1 MDRSRLLKGLTFN
14 IVALGFTSLLTDV
27 SSEMIFA
34 LLPFFMANV
43 LGIQMALLGLIEG
56 TAEAA
61 SSLLKAYSGWLSD
74 KIEKRKPFAALGYSI
89 STVAKPLF
97 AFATAAVHVFTLRIL
112 DRIGKGVRTS
122 PRDALIADSIN
133 VEVRGKA
140 YGLHR
145 SMDTLGA
152 TVGPLLAYLLL
163 PVIGFRGVF
172 SASVIPGIA
181 SVMLLLFLVKEAK
194 RHPRRRLQILKIEA
208 NKWIDG
214 RFKAYVV
221 VVFLFTLGSFSYAF
235 FLLRAVETG
244 IPIRTAPLLYLLFNT
259 AYAASAFPVGT
270 LADKIGKRRMLTIGY
285 ISFGF
290 TCLGFA
296 VADYPVFIIL
306 LFVAYGVSYAV
317 ADTLQRAVVPD
328 LVEAEVRGSAF
339 GILHTATGLAALPSS
354 FIAGS
359 LWQLYGAATPF
370 TLSAVLSMVSAVIIA
385 TILYKR

>member
-1 MDRSRLLKGLTFN
+1 
-14 IVALGFTSLLTDV
+14 
-27 SSEMIFA
+27 
-34 LLPFFMANV
+34 
-43 LGIQMALLGLIEG
+43 
-56 TAEAA
+56 
-61 SSLLKAYSGWLSD
+61 
-74 KIEKRKPFAALGYSI
+74 
-89 STVAKPLF
+89 
-97 AFATAAVHVFTLRIL
+97 
-112 DRIGKGVRTS
+112 
-122 PRDALIADSIN
+122 
-133 VEVRGKA
+133 
-140 YGLHR
+140 
-145 SMDTLGA
+145 MDTLGA